1 MRSLLFVLGMF
12 LLTALALTVPPRCH
26 ALPRFTEE
34 REAAAL
40 HFVKKHMPELQPLLA
55 ELKKTNLPLYHQEI
69 SEIFQVSE
77 FLAEM
82 LDEPRR
88 YDLELKIWKADN
100 RAHLL
105 VGRLRV
111 APEEEAKKLQ
121 EQLRETARELVELDI
136 QVLELQG
143 EQLDK
148 ELGEVKDELA
158 QAREQLEQNIKTR
171 FDNLLDKSRKP
182 RK

>member
-1 MRSLLFVLGMF
+1 LRSLLLVLGTV
-12 LLTALALTVPPRCH
+12 LVTALAPLAY

-40 HFVKKHMPELQPLLA
+40 HFVKKHLPELQPLLT
-55 ELKKTNLPLYHQEI
+55 ELKKTNLPRYQQEI
-69 SEIFQVSE
+69 SEIFHVSE
-77 FLAEM
+77 ILAEM
-82 LDEPRR
+82 QDEPRR

-105 VGRLRV
+105 VGKLR
-111 APEEEAKKLQ
+111 AATDDESKKLQ

-136 QVLELQG
+136 QVLELQA

-158 QAREQLEQNIKTR
+158 RAREQLDQNIKSR
-171 FDNLLDKSRKP
+171 FDGLLDKSRKP
-182 RK
+182 KK